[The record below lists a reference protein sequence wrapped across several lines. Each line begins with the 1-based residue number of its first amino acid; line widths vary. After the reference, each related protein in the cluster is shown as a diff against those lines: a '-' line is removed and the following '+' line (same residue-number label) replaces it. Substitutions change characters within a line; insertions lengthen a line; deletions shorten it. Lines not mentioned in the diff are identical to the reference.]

1 MLPHEYMLYCEHCK
15 VAFLDAKMG
24 PEYIYFKDAR
34 FCFVLLG
41 KKNDQNQTNL
51 ISLFLS
57 FEITEL

>member
-1 MLPHEYMLYCEHCK
+1 M
-15 VAFLDAKMG
+15 AFLDAKMG
-24 PEYIYFKDAR
+24 PEYIYFKDAS
-34 FCFVLLG
+34 FCFVLLD